1 MHTQGET
8 VGLALVASVS
18 STSAAAINI
27 LDANFNNRP
36 LAATERLIIDTL
48 EGNVSANSA
57 DIGTSSTISSST
69 LIASFNTAVG
79 LDMNH
84 KEGLA
89 LPLGVTPVVVGTGAS
104 ASVKIAGTGRVVIG
118 SDTQGRE
125 PWREKLTPGGNF

>member
-104 ASVKIAGTGRVVIG
+104 ASVKIAGSGRIING
-118 SDTQGRE
+118 SDTKGRE
-125 PWREKLTPGGNF
+125 PWRELLTPGGNF